1 MLTRFSRFSSKN
13 LERFSKTRFQG
24 FFFMRTLFALF
35 FLQTFTVLILATTVS
50 FSSVWAQT
58 PLLHRKVPI
67 PLGRPTPF
75 VSKKENAKPL
85 RQLHTAPH
93 NFPAPNNNSNLQQL
107 KAGLDALL
115 NNNIAKTI
123 NLRNSLVKNSLD
135 RHILTWAIAISG
147 QANIPSSEIF
157 NAIKE
162 LKGWPS
168 IDIMQRN
175 AERAFIN
182 ENNFTHAILQKFAH
196 HPPLTAQGMARFSK
210 ALIAT
215 GQSTRARQII
225 APWWHN
231 TKLNAK
237 EEELILKNASVV
249 LKPID
254 HLKRMQFMLYAHR
267 FDSAE
272 RVAKLAR
279 AQSLFNAFVA
289 VEKNDPKATQKLRA
303 VERAWQKDPLLQFA
317 QIRHL
322 RRTGQYDI
330 AATLMMRI
338 SKNALNL
345 MNSQALWKEQRA
357 LSREMLDLNKP
368 QIAYQLVTM
377 HHGMT
382 SLLTVDAEF
391 HAGWYALRFLHN
403 PKLAMHH
410 FSRIPQLSSA
420 PLSVSRGYY
429 WMGRAA
435 ETLGEHKNAQSYF
448 HRAAH
453 FGATYYGQLAASWL
467 NQKKLDISFPKPTAT
482 ERQRFSAREA
492 IKAIQRLEE
501 AGYAHLAK
509 FFYRELGKKIESPGE
524 LALLAV
530 MAEKNGDYYTS
541 LKIGKTAVY
550 QGKNVGALSHPIG
563 AIPTSAKV
571 SGAEQALVYA
581 IARQESEFN
590 PTAISKAGAQG
601 ILQLL
606 PTTAKTLAKKYSI
619 IWSPKKLSSD
629 ASYNAILGGYFLNE
643 QLERFNG
650 SYILT
655 LIGYNAGSRRVD
667 EWIKRYGDP
676 RRQSL
681 DKVIDWIERIPY
693 TETRNY
699 VMRVM
704 ENYGVY
710 KARLTGK
717 TDIKAYLLSGR

>member
-1 MLTRFSRFSSKN
+1 
-13 LERFSKTRFQG
+13 
-24 FFFMRTLFALF
+24 MRTLFALF
-35 FLQTFTVLILATTVS
+35 FLQTFIVLILATIVP
-50 FSSVWAQT
+50 FSSAWAQT
-58 PLLHRKVPI
+58 PFLHGNAPI
-67 PLGRPTPF
+67 PLARPTPF
-75 VSKKENAKPL
+75 VSKKETAKPL
-85 RQLHTAPH
+85 QQLHSAPH
-93 NFPAPNNNSNLQQL
+93 NFPAPHHNSPLQQL
-107 KAGLDALL
+107 KVGLDALF

-123 NLRNSLVKNSLD
+123 NLRNSLLKNSLD

-147 QANIPSSEIF
+147 QVNIPSSEIF

-182 ENNFTHAILQKFAH
+182 ENNFNHAILQKFAH
-196 HPPLTAQGMARFSK
+196 HPPLTAQGMARFAK

-225 APWWHN
+225 APWWYN

-289 VEKNDPKATQKLRA
+289 VEKNDPRATQKLRA
-303 VERAWQKDPLLQFA
+303 VEREWRKDPLLQFA

-322 RRTGQYDI
+322 RRTGEYNT
-330 AATLMMRI
+330 AATLMMRTP
-338 SKNALNL
+338 KNALNL
-345 MNSQALWKEQRA
+345 MNSHALWKEQRA

-368 QIAYQLVTM
+368 QIAYQLVTII

-382 SLLTVDAEF
+382 SLLAVDAEF

-410 FSRIPQLSSA
+410 FSRIPQFSSS

-429 WMGRAA
+429 WMGRTA
-435 ETLGEHKNAQSYF
+435 ETLGEHKNAQNYF

-453 FGATYYGQLAASWL
+453 FGATYYGQLAASRL
-467 NQKKLDISFPKPTAT
+467 NQKKLEISFPKPTAT
-482 ERQRFSAREA
+482 ERKRFSAREA
-492 IKAIQRLEE
+492 IKAIERLEE

-509 FFYRELGKKIESPGE
+509 FFYRELGEKIESPGE

-571 SGAEQALVYA
+571 SGAEPALVYA

-629 ASYNAILGGYFLNE
+629 ASYNAILGSYFLNE

-676 RRQSL
+676 RGQSL

-717 TDIKAYLLSGR
+717 TDIKADLLSGR

>member
-1 MLTRFSRFSSKN
+1 MRASS
-13 LERFSKTRFQG
+13 
-24 FFFMRTLFALF
+24 ALF
-35 FLQTFTVLILATTVS
+35 FVQTFTVFTLATTIL
-50 FSSVWAQT
+50 FSNACAQT
-58 PLLHRKVPI
+58 LLLHSKVPI
-67 PLGRPTPF
+67 PLARPTSF
-75 VSKKENAKPL
+75 VIKKETQKL
-85 RQLHTAPH
+85 LKQFHTTTH
-93 NFPAPNNNSNLQQL
+93 SSSTLNRNSSLKQL
-107 KAGLDALL
+107 KVGLDALL

-123 NLRNSLVKNSLD
+123 NLRNSLEKNSLD
-135 RHILTWAIAISG
+135 RHILTWAIGISS
-147 QANIPSSEIF
+147 QDNIPSSEIF
-157 NAIKE
+157 IAIKE
-162 LKGWPS
+162 LKGWPG

-182 ENNFTHAILQKFAH
+182 ETNFTHVILQKFSR
-196 HPPLTAQGMARFSK
+196 HPPLTAQGMALFAK

-215 GQSTRARQII
+215 GQIARARQII
-225 APWWHN
+225 APWWHKA
-231 TKLNAK
+231 KLNAK
-237 EEELILKNASVV
+237 EEELILKNASTT

-254 HLKRMQFMLYAHR
+254 HLKRMQFMLYAHH

-272 RVAKLAR
+272 RVAKLAH

-289 VEKNDPKATQKLRA
+289 VENNDPRVMQKLRA
-303 VERAWQKDPLLQFA
+303 VERSWQKDPLLQFA

-322 RRTGQYDI
+322 RRTGQYDA
-330 AATLMMRI
+330 AATLMMST
-338 SKNALNL
+338 SKDVLRL
-345 MNSQALWKEQRA
+345 MNPHALWKERRA
-357 LSREMLDLNKP
+357 LSREMIDLNKP
-368 QIAYQLVTM
+368 KNAYQLVTM
-377 HHGMT
+377 HNDMA
-382 SLLTVDAEF
+382 SLLAVDAEF

-420 PLSVSRGYY
+420 PLSASRGYY
-429 WMGRAA
+429 WMGRTA
-435 ETLGEHKNAQSYF
+435 ETLGEHKNAQNYF

-453 FGATYYGQLAASWL
+453 FGATYYGQLAASRL
-467 NQKKLDISFPKPTAT
+467 NKKKLEISFPKPTAT
-482 ERQRFSAREA
+482 ERQRFREREA
-492 IKAIQRLEE
+492 IKAIQRLEA
-501 AGYAHLAK
+501 AGYANLAK
-509 FFYRELGKKIESPGE
+509 FFYRELSKKIESPGE
-524 LALLAV
+524 LALLAM
-530 MAEKNGDYYTS
+530 MAEKKGDYHTS
-541 LKIGKTAVY
+541 LKIGKTAIF
-550 QGKNVGALSHPIG
+550 QGKNVGALSHPVG
-563 AIPTSAKV
+563 AIPTSVNV
-571 SGAEQALVYA
+571 SGAKQALVYA

-619 IWSPKKLSSD
+619 TWSPKKLNSD
-629 ASYNAILGGYFLNE
+629 ASYNATLGAYFLNE

-676 RRQSL
+676 RGKSL

-717 TDIKAYLLSGR
+717 TDIQADLLAGR

>member
-1 MLTRFSRFSSKN
+1 MRAFSAIFC
-13 LERFSKTRFQG
+13 
-24 FFFMRTLFALF
+24 
-35 FLQTFTVLILATTVS
+35 LQTFTALILATTIL
-50 FSSVWAQT
+50 FSSTCLFSTTWAKT
-58 PLLHRKVPI
+58 PLVHGKAPI
-67 PLGRPTPF
+67 PLVRPNPVALKKEVPKPFRQVHTTHPPTPD
-75 VSKKENAKPL
+75 
-85 RQLHTAPH
+85 
-93 NFPAPNNNSNLQQL
+93 NNSTLKQL
-107 KAGLDALL
+107 KAGLEAFL

-123 NLRNSLVKNSLD
+123 SLRNSLEKKSLD
-135 RHILTWAIAISG
+135 RHILTWVIAISN

-162 LKGWPS
+162 LKGWPG

-182 ENNFTHAILQKFAH
+182 ENNFTHVILQKFSH
-196 HPPLTAQGMARFSK
+196 HPPLTVQGMARFAK

-215 GQSTRARQII
+215 KQIAHAQQII
-225 APWWHN
+225 APWWHKA
-231 TKLNAK
+231 KLNAK
-237 EEELILKNASVV
+237 EEELILKNASAV

-254 HLKRMQFMLYAHR
+254 HLKRMQSMLYAHR

-289 VEKNDPKATQKLRA
+289 VEKNDLRAAQKLSF
-303 VERAWQKDPLLQFA
+303 VERSWQKHPLLQFA

-322 RRTGQYDI
+322 RRTGQYNA
-330 AATLMMRI
+330 AATLMMRTP
-338 SKNALNL
+338 KDALKF
-345 MNSQALWKEQRA
+345 MDPHALWKERRA

-368 QIAYQLVTM
+368 KIAYQLVAM
-377 HHGMT
+377 HNNMT
-382 SLLTVDAEF
+382 SLLAVDAEF
-391 HAGWYALRFLHN
+391 HAGWYALRFLHD

-420 PLSVSRGYY
+420 PLSLSRGYY
-429 WMGRAA
+429 WMGRAT
-435 ETLGEHKNAQSYF
+435 ETLGEHKNAQNYF

-453 FGATYYGQLAASWL
+453 FGATYYGQLATSRL
-467 NQKKLDISFPKPTAT
+467 NQKKLEISFPKPTAT
-482 ERQRFSAREA
+482 ERQRFSTREA
-492 IKAIQRLEE
+492 IKAIKRLET
-501 AGYAHLAK
+501 AGYANLAK
-509 FFYRELGKKIESPGE
+509 LFYKELGEKIESPGE

-541 LKIGKTAVY
+541 LKIGKTAVFK
-550 QGKNVGALSHPIG
+550 GKNVGALSHPIG
-563 AIPTSAKV
+563 AIPSSANV
-571 SGAEQALVYA
+571 SGAGQALVYA

-590 PTAISKAGAQG
+590 PTAISKAGARG

-606 PTTAKTLAKKYSI
+606 PTTAKTLAKKYSMA
-619 IWSPKKLSSD
+619 WSPQKLNSD
-629 ASYNAILGGYFLNE
+629 ASYNATLGAYFLSE

-655 LIGYNAGSRRVD
+655 LIGYNAGARRVD

-676 RRQSL
+676 RGQSL
-681 DKVIDWIERIPY
+681 DKVIDWVERIPY

-710 KARLTGK
+710 KTRLTGK
-717 TDIKAYLLSGR
+717 TDIKADLLFGRWK

>member
-1 MLTRFSRFSSKN
+1 MRAFS
-13 LERFSKTRFQG
+13 
-24 FFFMRTLFALF
+24 APF
-35 FLQTFTVLILATTVS
+35 FLQTFTVFILATTIL
-50 FSSVWAQT
+50 FSSACAQT
-58 PLLHRKVPI
+58 PFLHGKAPI
-67 PLGRPTPF
+67 PLVRPTPF
-75 VSKKENAKPL
+75 VIKKETQKSF
-85 RQLHTAPH
+85 RQIHTPPH
-93 NFPAPNNNSNLQQL
+93 SYPTLNNNSTLKQL
-107 KAGLDALL
+107 KVGLDALL

-123 NLRNSLVKNSLD
+123 SLRNSLEKNSLD
-135 RHILTWAIAISG
+135 RHILTWAISISS

-157 NAIKE
+157 SAIKQ
-162 LKGWPS
+162 LKGWPG

-182 ENNFTHAILQKFAH
+182 ETNSAHVIIQKFSY
-196 HPPLTAQGMARFSK
+196 HPPLTAQGMAMFAK

-215 GQSTRARQII
+215 GQTARAQQII
-225 APWWHN
+225 APWWHKE
-231 TKLNAK
+231 KLNTK
-237 EEELILKNASVV
+237 EEELILKNASAA

-254 HLKRMQFMLYAHR
+254 HLKRMQFMLYAHH

-272 RVAKLAR
+272 RVAKLAH

-289 VEKNDPKATQKLRA
+289 VEKNDPRATQKLRA
-303 VERAWQKDPLLQFA
+303 VERSWQKDPLLQFA

-322 RRTGQYDI
+322 RRTGQYNV
-330 AATLMMRI
+330 AATLMMKTPRDVL
-338 SKNALNL
+338 KL
-345 MNSQALWKEQRA
+345 MNPYALWKEQRA
-357 LSREMLDLNKP
+357 LSREMLDLNEPK
-368 QIAYQLVTM
+368 IAYQLVAT
-377 HHGMT
+377 HTGMI
-382 SLLTVDAEF
+382 SSLTVDAEF

-420 PLSVSRGYY
+420 PLSASRGYY
-429 WMGRAA
+429 WMGRTA
-435 ETLGEHKNAQSYF
+435 ETLGEHKNAQNYF
-448 HRAAH
+448 HHAAR
-453 FGATYYGQLAASWL
+453 FSATYYGQLAAARL
-467 NQKKLDISFPKPTAT
+467 NKKKLEISFPKPTT
-482 ERQRFSAREA
+482 SERQRFSAREA
-492 IKAIQRLEE
+492 IKAIQRLEA
-501 AGYAHLAK
+501 AGYANLAK
-509 FFYRELGKKIESPGE
+509 FFYRELGQKIESPGE

-541 LKIGKTAVY
+541 LKIGKTAVF

-563 AIPTSAKV
+563 AIPASIHVAAV
-571 SGAEQALVYA
+571 EQALVYA
-581 IARQESEFN
+581 VARQESEFN

-601 ILQLL
+601 ILQLM

-629 ASYNAILGGYFLNE
+629 ANYNATLGAYFLNE

-717 TDIKAYLLSGR
+717 TDIQAALLSSQ